1 MLVDTG
7 SQLSVL
13 NAAWV
18 QRNKKYFKN
27 TAILPVNNLNI
38 TTATNKK
45 ERVKQQAYVT
55 LTYKNLE
62 LEHPMIIMHKLIY
75 DGILGIDI
83 LNTINAKININD
95 NTIVCNYKNVQ
106 YELNMNSEEE
116 ECKVSETPITLYK
129 PQIQYGPCLLYTSRC
144 V

>member
-1 MLVDTG
+1 MSVSYTHLDVYKRQEQDIKRDAQQTQCPIVTVSINRCKIRIIVDTG

-18 QRNKKYFKN
+18 QHNKKYFKN

-55 LTYKNLE
+55 RTYKNLE
-62 LEHPMIIMHKLIY
+62 LEHPTIIMHKLIY

-83 LNTINAKININD
+83 LNTINAKIN
-95 NTIVCNYKNVQ
+95 V
-106 YELNMNSEEE
+106 
-116 ECKVSETPITLYK
+116 
-129 PQIQYGPCLLYTSRC
+129 CLLYTSRC

>member
-1 MLVDTG
+1 MLIDTG

-83 LNTINAKININD
+83 LNAINSKINVND
-95 NTIVCNYKNVQ
+95 NTIAVSYTHLDVYKRQ
-106 YELNMNSEEE
+106 
-116 ECKVSETPITLYK
+116 K
-129 PQIQYGPCLLYTSRC
+129 
-144 V
+144 